1 MRPERVTAYIVG
13 VAGVALGPLLLLL
26 RLSVTPI
33 LISILLGLLEK
44 LSLSL
49 ELLVVLLL
57 ATWQLLPGLDG
68 TGVARSLSV
77 CSWARERPGRRAREE
92 TGPSRRDGL
101 CPLGCQ
107 GRLSLADSTARAL
120 IERRT
125 RSGP

>member
-1 MRPERVTAYIVG
+1 MEDRTVRPERVAAYAIVG

-77 CSWARERPGRRAREE
+77 CSWARERQEKR
-92 TGPSRRDGL
+92 
-101 CPLGCQ
+101 Q
-107 GRLSLADSTARAL
+107 AL
-120 IERRT
+120 HGEMDFVR
-125 RSGP
+125 

>member
-77 CSWARERPGRRAREE
+77 CSWARERPARRA
-92 TGPSRRDGL
+92 
-101 CPLGCQ
+101 
-107 GRLSLADSTARAL
+107 
-120 IERRT
+120 
-125 RSGP
+125 